1 MSEGQRQSSA
11 HESRGPT
18 LNVRI
23 PPHPRYGKNVRQKVM
38 SFANELRIDGE
49 DLEQFVYAIGEAIAN
64 AIEHSASD
72 QPIEVRCQVE
82 GDKIIATILDTGRG
96 FETCELHN
104 QTLPDANCERGRGL
118 PIMQR
123 FTHIFA
129 VRSVPGEGTTVVL
142 GRYLRKTPD
151 ETSPKI

>member
-1 MSEGQRQSSA
+1 MSEEEQRETAAGGSG
-11 HESRGPT
+11 ESV
-18 LNVRI
+18 LKVRI
-23 PPHPRYGKNVRQKVM
+23 PPHPRYGKNVRQKVL
-38 SFANELRIDGE
+38 SFANELQIDRD

-64 AIEHSASD
+64 AIEHSASNE
-72 QPIEVRCQVE
+72 PIEVRCQVE

-96 FETCELHN
+96 FETRELN
-104 QTLPDANCERGRGL
+104 NKALPDEYCERGRGL

-142 GRYLRKTPD
+142 GRYLRKP
-151 ETSPKI
+151 

>member
-1 MSEGQRQSSA
+1 MNEDGNMQQPARDR
-11 HESRGPT
+11 RGPV
-18 LNVRI
+18 LKVRI

-38 SFANELRIDGE
+38 TFANELQIDGE
-49 DLEQFVYAIGEAIAN
+49 DLDQFVYAIGEAIAN

-104 QTLPDANCERGRGL
+104 QTLPDEYCERGRGL

-142 GRYLRKTPD
+142 GRYLRKSPD
-151 ETSPKI
+151 Q